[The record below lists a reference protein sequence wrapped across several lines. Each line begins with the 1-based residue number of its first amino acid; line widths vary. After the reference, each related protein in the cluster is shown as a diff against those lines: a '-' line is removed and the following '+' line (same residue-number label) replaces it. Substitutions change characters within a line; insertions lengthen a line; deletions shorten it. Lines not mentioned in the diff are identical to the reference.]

1 VELIAMLFRLLRTAL
16 LETVWMVAVSGAI
29 SIVLGTLVGAA
40 LVFFSDPGLG
50 RDWRINRVFR
60 IDQVLSAI
68 VNVGRS
74 LPFLVLMVAIIPLT
88 RLLVGTSIGTQAAIV
103 PLSIGA
109 IPFAARVVESSM
121 RGVDRG
127 VVEAALVMGASPLEV
142 LFKVM
147 FPEALPSLVLGF
159 TLTLVSLVSFS
170 AMAGA
175 VGGGGLGDLAI
186 RYGYQRFRTDVMI
199 ATVVVLIALVQ
210 AIQWAGQAI
219 STAVDR
225 RR

>member
-1 VELIAMLFRLLRTAL
+1 MLFRLLRTAL

-29 SIVLGTLVGAA
+29 SIVLGTLVGAL

-50 RDWRINRVFR
+50 RDWRINRIFH

-142 LFKVM
+142 LFRVM

-225 RR
+225 KR

>member
-1 VELIAMLFRLLRTAL
+1 MLFRLLSAAL

-29 SIVLGTLVGAA
+29 SIALGTLVGAA

-50 RDWRINRVFR
+50 RDWRISRVFR

-142 LFKVM
+142 LFRVM

-199 ATVVVLIALVQ
+199 ATVVVLIVLVQ
-210 AIQWAGQAI
+210 AIQWVGQAI

-225 RR
+225 KR

>member
-1 VELIAMLFRLLRTAL
+1 MLFRLLRTAL

-50 RDWRINRVFR
+50 RDWRINQVFR

-121 RGVDRG
+121 RSVDRG

-142 LFKVM
+142 LFRVM

-225 RR
+225 KR

>member
-1 VELIAMLFRLLRTAL
+1 MLFRLLRTAL

-50 RDWRINRVFR
+50 RDWRINRIFR
-60 IDQVLSAI
+60 IDQVLSAV

-121 RGVDRG
+121 RSVDRG

-142 LFKVM
+142 LFRVM

-225 RR
+225 KR

>member
-1 VELIAMLFRLLRTAL
+1 MLFRLLWTAL
-16 LETVWMVAVSGAI
+16 LETVLMVAMAGVI
-29 SIVLGTLVGAA
+29 SIVLGTVVGAA

-50 RDWRINRVFR
+50 RDWPINRVLR
-60 IDQVLSAI
+60 IEQVLSAV

-74 LPFLVLMVAIIPLT
+74 VPFLVLMVAIIPLT
-88 RLLVGTSIGTQAAIV
+88 RLLVGTSIGTKAAIV

-127 VVEAALVMGASPLEV
+127 VVEAALVMGAAPLEV
-142 LFKVM
+142 VFRVV

-199 ATVVVLIALVQ
+199 ATVVVLVALVQ
-210 AIQWAGQAI
+210 AIQWVGQAI
-219 STAVDR
+219 SVAVDR
-225 RR
+225 KR

>member
-1 VELIAMLFRLLRTAL
+1 MLFRLLRTAL

-121 RGVDRG
+121 RSVDRG

-142 LFKVM
+142 LFRVM

-225 RR
+225 KR

>member
-1 VELIAMLFRLLRTAL
+1 MLFRLLRTAL
-16 LETVWMVAVSGAI
+16 LETVWMVGVSGAI

-50 RDWRINRVFR
+50 RDWRINRILR

-142 LFKVM
+142 LFRVM

-225 RR
+225 KR

>member
-1 VELIAMLFRLLRTAL
+1 MLFRLLWTAL

-29 SIVLGTLVGAA
+29 SIVLGTAVGAA
-40 LVFFSDPGLG
+40 LVFFSDPALG
-50 RDWRINRVFR
+50 RDWPINRVLR
-60 IDQVLSAI
+60 IEQVLSAI
-68 VNVGRS
+68 VNIGRS

-88 RLLVGTSIGTQAAIV
+88 RLLVGTSIGTKAAIV

-127 VVEAALVMGASPLEV
+127 VVEAALVMGAAPLEV
-142 LFKVM
+142 VFRVM

-159 TLTLVSLVSFS
+159 TLTIVSLVSFS

-175 VGGGGLGDLAI
+175 IGGGGLGDLAI

-199 ATVVVLIALVQ
+199 ATVVVLVVLVQ

-219 STAVDR
+219 SMAVDR
-225 RR
+225 KR

>member
-1 VELIAMLFRLLRTAL
+1 MLFRLLRTAL
-16 LETVWMVAVSGAI
+16 LETVWMVAVSGGI
-29 SIVLGTLVGAA
+29 SIALGTLVGAA

-50 RDWRINRVFR
+50 RDWPINRIFR

-127 VVEAALVMGASPLEV
+127 VVEAALVMGASPMEV
-142 LFKVM
+142 LFRVM

-225 RR
+225 KR

>member
-1 VELIAMLFRLLRTAL
+1 MLFRLLRTAL

-50 RDWRINRVFR
+50 RDWRINRIFR
-60 IDQVLSAI
+60 IDQVLSAV

-199 ATVVVLIALVQ
+199 ATVVVLILLVQ
-210 AIQWAGQAI
+210 VVQWAGQAI

-225 RR
+225 KR

>member
-1 VELIAMLFRLLRTAL
+1 VELITMLFRLLRTAL
-16 LETVWMVAVSGAI
+16 LETVWMVGVSGAI

-50 RDWRINRVFR
+50 RDWRINRILR

-225 RR
+225 KR

>member
-1 VELIAMLFRLLRTAL
+1 MLFRLLRTAL

-50 RDWRINRVFR
+50 RGWRINRVFR

-121 RGVDRG
+121 RSVDRG

-142 LFKVM
+142 LFRVM

-225 RR
+225 KR

>member
-1 VELIAMLFRLLRTAL
+1 MLFRLLRTAL

>member
-1 VELIAMLFRLLRTAL
+1 MLFRLLRTAL
-16 LETVWMVAVSGAI
+16 LETVWMVAVSGGI
-29 SIVLGTLVGAA
+29 SIALGTLVGAA

-50 RDWRINRVFR
+50 RDWPINRIFR

-127 VVEAALVMGASPLEV
+127 VVEAALVMGASPMEV
-142 LFKVM
+142 LFRVM

-199 ATVVVLIALVQ
+199 ATVVVLIVLVQ
-210 AIQWAGQAI
+210 SIQWVGQAI
-219 STAVDR
+219 SVAVDR
-225 RR
+225 KR

>member
-1 VELIAMLFRLLRTAL
+1 
-16 LETVWMVAVSGAI
+16 
-29 SIVLGTLVGAA
+29 
-40 LVFFSDPGLG
+40 
-50 RDWRINRVFR
+50 
-60 IDQVLSAI
+60 
-68 VNVGRS
+68 
-74 LPFLVLMVAIIPLT
+74 MVAIIPLT

-121 RGVDRG
+121 RSVDRG

-142 LFKVM
+142 LFRVM

-225 RR
+225 KR

>member
-1 VELIAMLFRLLRTAL
+1 MLFRLLRTAL

-50 RDWRINRVFR
+50 RDWRINRIFR

-199 ATVVVLIALVQ
+199 ATVVVLIVLVQ

-225 RR
+225 KR

>member
-1 VELIAMLFRLLRTAL
+1 MLFRLLRTAL
-16 LETVWMVAVSGAI
+16 LETVWMVAVSGGI
-29 SIVLGTLVGAA
+29 SIALGTLVGAA

-50 RDWRINRVFR
+50 RDWPINRIFR

-121 RGVDRG
+121 RGVDLGGRR
-127 VVEAALVMGASPLEV
+127 VTQNMSASPIEV

-199 ATVVVLIALVQ
+199 ATVVVLIVLVQ
-210 AIQWAGQAI
+210 SIQWVGQAI
-219 STAVDR
+219 SVAVDR
-225 RR
+225 KR

>member
-1 VELIAMLFRLLRTAL
+1 MLFRLLWTAL
-16 LETVWMVAVSGAI
+16 LETVWMVAMAGVI
-29 SIVLGTLVGAA
+29 SIVLGTVVGAA

-50 RDWRINRVFR
+50 RDWPINRVLR
-60 IDQVLSAI
+60 IEQVLSAI

-74 LPFLVLMVAIIPLT
+74 VPFLVLMVAIIPLT
-88 RLLVGTSIGTQAAIV
+88 RLLVGTSIGTKAAIV

-127 VVEAALVMGASPLEV
+127 VVEAALVMGAAPLEV
-142 LFKVM
+142 VFRVM

-199 ATVVVLIALVQ
+199 ATVVVLVALVQ
-210 AIQWAGQAI
+210 AIQWVGQAI
-219 STAVDR
+219 SVAVDR
-225 RR
+225 KR

>member
-1 VELIAMLFRLLRTAL
+1 MLFRLLRTAL
-16 LETVWMVAVSGAI
+16 LETVWMVGVSGAI

-50 RDWRINRVFR
+50 RDWRINRILR

-142 LFKVM
+142 LFRVM
-147 FPEALPSLVLGF
+147 FPESLPSLVLGF

-225 RR
+225 KR

>member
-1 VELIAMLFRLLRTAL
+1 MLFRLLRTAL
-16 LETVWMVAVSGAI
+16 LETVWMVAVSGGI
-29 SIVLGTLVGAA
+29 SIALGTLVGAA

-50 RDWRINRVFR
+50 RDWPINRIFR

-68 VNVGRS
+68 VNVCRS

-127 VVEAALVMGASPLEV
+127 VVEAALVMGASPMEV

-199 ATVVVLIALVQ
+199 ATVVVLIVLVQ
-210 AIQWAGQAI
+210 SIQWVGQAI
-219 STAVDR
+219 SVAVDR
-225 RR
+225 KR

>member
-1 VELIAMLFRLLRTAL
+1 VELITMLFRLLRTAL
-16 LETVWMVAVSGAI
+16 LETVWMVGVSGAI

-50 RDWRINRVFR
+50 RDWRINRILR

-127 VVEAALVMGASPLEV
+127 VVEAALVMGASPLGV
-142 LFKVM
+142 LFRVM
-147 FPEALPSLVLGF
+147 FPESLPSLVLGF

-225 RR
+225 KR

>member
-1 VELIAMLFRLLRTAL
+1 MLLRLLWTAL
-16 LETVWMVAVSGAI
+16 LETVWMVAMAGAI
-29 SIVLGTLVGAA
+29 SIVLGTVVGAA

-50 RDWRINRVFR
+50 RDWPINRVLR
-60 IDQVLSAI
+60 IEQVLSAI

-74 LPFLVLMVAIIPLT
+74 VPFLVLMVAIIPLT
-88 RLLVGTSIGTQAAIV
+88 RLLVGTSIGTKAAIV

-127 VVEAALVMGASPLEV
+127 VVEAALVMGAAPLEV
-142 LFKVM
+142 VFRVM

-199 ATVVVLIALVQ
+199 ATVVVLVALVQ
-210 AIQWAGQAI
+210 AIQWVGQAI
-219 STAVDR
+219 SVAFDR
-225 RR
+225 KR

>member
-1 VELIAMLFRLLRTAL
+1 
-16 LETVWMVAVSGAI
+16 MVAVSGAT

-199 ATVVVLIALVQ
+199 ATVVVLIVLVQ

-219 STAVDR
+219 STTVDR
-225 RR
+225 KR

>member
-1 VELIAMLFRLLRTAL
+1 VELIVMLFRLLRTAL
-16 LETVWMVAVSGAI
+16 LETVWMVAVSGGI
-29 SIVLGTLVGAA
+29 SIALGTLVGAA

-50 RDWRINRVFR
+50 RDWPINRIFR

-127 VVEAALVMGASPLEV
+127 VVEAALVMGASPMEV

-199 ATVVVLIALVQ
+199 ATVVVLIVLVQ
-210 AIQWAGQAI
+210 SIQWVGQAI
-219 STAVDR
+219 SVAVDR
-225 RR
+225 KR

>member
-1 VELIAMLFRLLRTAL
+1 MLFRLLRTAL
-16 LETVWMVAVSGAI
+16 LETVWMVAVSGGI

-50 RDWRINRVFR
+50 RDWPINRIFR

-127 VVEAALVMGASPLEV
+127 VVEAALVMGASPMEV

-186 RYGYQRFRTDVMI
+186 RYGYHRFRTDVMI
-199 ATVVVLIALVQ
+199 ATVVVLIVLVQ
-210 AIQWAGQAI
+210 SIQWVGQAI
-219 STAVDR
+219 SVAVDR
-225 RR
+225 KR

>member
-1 VELIAMLFRLLRTAL
+1 VELIEMLFRLLRTAL

-50 RDWRINRVFR
+50 CDWRINRIFR

-199 ATVVVLIALVQ
+199 ATVVVLIVLVQ

-225 RR
+225 KR

>member
-1 VELIAMLFRLLRTAL
+1 MLFRLLRTAL
-16 LETVWMVAVSGAI
+16 LETVWMVAVSGGI

-50 RDWRINRVFR
+50 RDWPINRIFR

-127 VVEAALVMGASPLEV
+127 VVEAALVMGASPMEV
-142 LFKVM
+142 LFRVM

-199 ATVVVLIALVQ
+199 ATVVVLIVLVQ
-210 AIQWAGQAI
+210 SIQWVGQAI
-219 STAVDR
+219 SVAVDR
-225 RR
+225 KR

>member
-1 VELIAMLFRLLRTAL
+1 MLFRLLRTAL
-16 LETVWMVAVSGAI
+16 LETVWMVGVSGAI

-50 RDWRINRVFR
+50 RDWRINRILR

-127 VVEAALVMGASPLEV
+127 VVEAALVMGASPLGV
-142 LFKVM
+142 LFRVM
-147 FPEALPSLVLGF
+147 FPESLPSLVLGF

-225 RR
+225 KR

>member
-1 VELIAMLFRLLRTAL
+1 VELIVMLFRLLRTAL
-16 LETVWMVAVSGAI
+16 LETVWMVAVSGGI

-50 RDWRINRVFR
+50 RDWPINRIFR

-127 VVEAALVMGASPLEV
+127 VVEAALVMGASPMEV
-142 LFKVM
+142 LFRVM

-225 RR
+225 KR

>member
-1 VELIAMLFRLLRTAL
+1 VELIVMLFRLLRTAL
-16 LETVWMVAVSGAI
+16 LETVWMVAVSGGI

-50 RDWRINRVFR
+50 RDWPINRIFR

-127 VVEAALVMGASPLEV
+127 VVEAALVMGASPMEV
-142 LFKVM
+142 LFRVM

-199 ATVVVLIALVQ
+199 ATVVVLIVLVQ
-210 AIQWAGQAI
+210 AIQWVGQAI
-219 STAVDR
+219 SVAVDR
-225 RR
+225 KR